1 MKRLIID
8 LDHTICIPVEGS
20 DQSTDPNAKYSDA
33 KPVDAV
39 ISRLREYKQQG
50 FEIVIHTA
58 RNMRTYAG
66 DAELIRLNTLPIILA
81 WLERHD
87 VPFDEVVVAKP
98 WCGFDGFYIDDRA
111 IRPSEFAYM
120 TAEEI
125 TLLLAQ
131 ERGE

>member
-8 LDHTICIPVEGS
+8 LDHTICIPAEGS

-39 ISRLREYKQQG
+39 IVKLREYKLQG

-66 DAELIRLNTLPIILA
+66 DSDLIRLNTLPIILA

-111 IRPSEFAYM
+111 IRPSEFAKM
-120 TAEEI
+120 TADEI
-125 TLLLAQ
+125 SLLLAQ